1 MLILAS
7 CGSPKEEGRPDDS
20 ERGAAPELA
29 VDEAAKSSSLVFPLF
44 YRENDNPKGF
54 TKVVGSMDSMGENAP
69 PGSEHQ
75 AFVSALLKCSPGAA
89 WYVATGNWYAIVMP
103 SEDSASWSSV
113 DHGPPADD
121 EIIECVRENTS
132 VTFFY
137 RKADS
142 GTQTWRLRSAD
153 DPSRDV
159 F

>member
-89 WYVATGNWYAIVMP
+89 WYEATGKLVLCRSW
-103 SEDSASWSSV
+103 SAS
-113 DHGPPADD
+113 
-121 EIIECVRENTS
+121 R
-132 VTFFY
+132 
-137 RKADS
+137 
-142 GTQTWRLRSAD
+142 
-153 DPSRDV
+153 
-159 F
+159 